1 MNKYMVP
8 ILSIVGLVIIVLIL
22 MFAINSSAKS
32 GNLYLRDANSTD
44 KNISNIDS
52 NIIKGN
58 DINMSNQNTNPI
70 VVIETTKGNIEVEL
84 NPTKAPLTVK
94 NFEAY
99 VSSGFYEGTIFHRVI
114 PGFMIQGGG
123 FLPDGSQKD
132 TLPAISIESNNGLS
146 NLTGTIAMARTND
159 PNSATSQFFIN
170 TVDNK
175 FLDYSNSSNPGYT
188 VFGKVIS
195 GMDVVH
201 SIEKSSTSIKL
212 GIYQD
217 WPVDDIKITKV
228 YFKK

>member
-1 MNKYMVP
+1 MVP